1 MAINDFAVKNAV
13 REVAE
18 KLGDQGRILLRK
30 SGTEP
35 VVRVMVEAP
44 DHETCEAYVDSVLEV
59 MRERGLAAEE
69 KNP

>member
-44 DHETCEAYVDSVLEV
+44 DHETCEAYVDSVLAV